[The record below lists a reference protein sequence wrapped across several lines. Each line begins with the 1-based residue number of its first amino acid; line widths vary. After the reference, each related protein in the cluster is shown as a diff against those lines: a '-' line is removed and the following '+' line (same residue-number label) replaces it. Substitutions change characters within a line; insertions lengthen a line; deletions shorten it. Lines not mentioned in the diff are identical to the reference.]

1 VRGKS
6 GVLPGGLDVT
16 VDQNAGC
23 MEQWI
28 GRVGCVQG
36 RSNECEDLEAADS
49 HFSDLRAVTP
59 DRSLVM
65 CRGLW
70 AGSGSDRV
78 QGVGVPSPRADSKSG
93 AHLESPSQMG
103 TFDWSGAE

>member
-1 VRGKS
+1 
-6 GVLPGGLDVT
+6 VT

-36 RSNECEDLEAADS
+36 RSNGGEDLEAADTS
-49 HFSDLRAVTP
+49 LLRELRAVTP

-65 CRGLW
+65 CGGLW

-78 QGVGVPSPRADSKSG
+78 QGVGVPPGGQQKRRS
-93 AHLESPSQMG
+93 
-103 TFDWSGAE
+103 T